1 MEEKHE
7 ADHLGKIFSCKGE
20 YLSWMFQCYYK
31 ESLEEFLGRLNQ
43 IPNFDLGGGTMSK
56 SFQKKEMQGIVEYEL
71 PIVIW
76 SLFS

>member
-1 MEEKHE
+1 MDYKELMKDCVYYINNHMEEKHE

-43 IPNFDLGGGTMSK
+43 IPNFDLGGR
-56 SFQKKEMQGIVEYEL
+56 
-71 PIVIW
+71 
-76 SLFS
+76 